1 MPLPTPSQ
9 SVSHKWFHHCMNHKK
24 KLNLRHPLTTFGS
37 FSFFQASIWLRVD
50 KVLPKLTKSY
60 KSELRHLFQWF
71 PGNVRVNSH
80 FNTQCPPDRVSW
92 SDKIWGQPSSDSPET
107 YISGHELC
115 YLGYI
120 QYRRKVWKIGVAKR
134 NKWVKRPPPSLFW
147 LE

>member
-1 MPLPTPSQ
+1 MFLLTPSQ
-9 SVSHKWFHHCMNHKK
+9 SFSHKRFHQSGYHKK
-24 KLNLRHPLTTFGS
+24 KLRLRHLLPTFGS
-37 FSFFQASIWLRVD
+37 FSLFKASLWLGVNKVFQ
-50 KVLPKLTKSY
+50 KLTKSY

-80 FNTQCPPDRVSW
+80 FNTQCPPNRVSW

-134 NKWVKRPPPSLFW
+134 NKWVKLPPPSLFW